1 VVTEGLKY
9 ILQKNIVVNE
19 GSRYYFYRK
28 IVFWYVN
35 DYYIIYISIL
45 LWYVNNINRLDTRMI
60 LICKIIFFCKIIS

>member
-28 IVFWYVN
+28 I
-35 DYYIIYISIL
+35 
-45 LWYVNNINRLDTRMI
+45 
-60 LICKIIFFCKIIS
+60 